1 MQQGLSD
8 EQATETKVTIEEG
21 NDDYQHFQHKNK
33 AEEQEQEQ
41 EPEQDFVIN
50 NCEEKDELP
59 FTERSRV
66 IVEAASAPV

>member
-21 NDDYQHFQHKNK
+21 NDDYQHFQHKNR

-41 EPEQDFVIN
+41 EPEQNFVIN